1 MAKQLDVYRDW
12 LGITEA
18 ARPLN
23 HYQILRLTQFEDDP
37 AKVRAHYRKMN
48 AHVRKFGSG
57 EFATQSQD
65 LLNEL
70 AKAMLCL
77 TDAKRKGEYDVTL
90 GRAETG
96 GRRRHTFEEILIG
109 RKLIDAPQLEK
120 ARNFAKAVNLE
131 IRDAVIQQ
139 KLAAPE
145 VVMQAYAESVGLPYI
160 DLADVGVNEELA
172 PKVPAVLARQHSCA
186 PVMLDGGTLLM
197 ATPNPLL
204 PEVEDELR
212 LRLGYPVRT
221 VLCTAA
227 GINEAVAKHY
237 PKEAAAAQMAAGGG
251 AGSMQPSAV
260 TAATTAAGQP
270 AVEAGPQLSREER
283 KAKQRTAMML
293 AGFGTFPICMILLM
307 LFGKHIGIK
316 STFLPYVI
324 SACVAGAAV
333 AITGLVKK

>member
-12 LGITEA
+12 LGVTEA

-23 HYQILRLTQFEDDP
+23 HYQLLRLNPFEDDP

-48 AHVRKFGSG
+48 AHVRKFASG
-57 EFATQSQD
+57 EFATQSQE
-65 LLNEL
+65 LLNEM

-77 TDAKRKGEYDVTL
+77 TDAKRKGEYDASL
-90 GRAETG
+90 GRG
-96 GRRRHTFEEILIG
+96 DSGQRKRHTFEEILIG

-139 KLAAPE
+139 KLIAPD
-145 VVMQAYAESVGLPYI
+145 VVMQAYAESLGLPYV
-160 DLADVGVNEELA
+160 DLADVGVDAELA
-172 PKVPAVLARQHSCA
+172 PRVPAVLARQHSCA
-186 PVMLDGGTLLM
+186 PVMLDHGTLLM

-212 LRLGYPVRT
+212 LRLGHPVRT

-227 GINEAVAKHY
+227 GINEAVAKYY

-251 AGSMQPSAV
+251 AGSMQPTAV
-260 TAATTAAGQP
+260 AAATSAASKP
-270 AVEAGPQLSREER
+270 AEAAPRLSREER
-283 KAKQRTAMML
+283 KAEQRKFMML
-293 AGFGTFPICMILLM
+293 AGFGTFPICMLLLM
-307 LFGKHIGIK
+307 LFGKHLGIK
-316 STFLPYVI
+316 SVFMPYVI
-324 SACVAGAAV
+324 SASLAGLAV
-333 AITGLVKK
+333 AITGLVKR

>member
-1 MAKQLDVYRDW
+1 MVKQLDVYRDW
-12 LGITEA
+12 LGVTEA

-23 HYQILRLTQFEDDP
+23 HYQLLRLSQFEDDP

-48 AHVRKFGSG
+48 AHVRKFAAG
-57 EFATQSQD
+57 EFATQSQE

-90 GRAETG
+90 GRAETS

-109 RKLIDAPQLEK
+109 RKLVEPPQLEK

-160 DLADVGVNEELA
+160 DLADVGVDAELA

-221 VLCTAA
+221 VLCTAS
-227 GINEAVAKHY
+227 GINDAVAKYY

-251 AGSMQPSAV
+251 AGSMQPAAV
-260 TAATTAAGQP
+260 TAATPAAGQ
-270 AVEAGPQLSREER
+270 AAEAAPQLSREER
-283 KAKQRTAMML
+283 KAEQRKYMML
-293 AGFGTFPICMILLM
+293 AGFGTFPVCMLLLW
-307 LFGKHIGIK
+307 LFGKHLGIK
-316 STFLPYVI
+316 SVVLPYVI

-333 AITGLVKK
+333 AITGLIKK